1 MNNELIKEY
10 LSAAYDSMPKKI
22 ERIQSKFETNNL
34 YLLKNDKQCR
44 VLKFYKS
51 RHSFVTDTNCLK
63 LIYGDSFI
71 LNRRIDNETSTT
83 NIYSVIMEYVPGET
97 VQFNEEQSSDTQVKL
112 ARKIGEA
119 LCCFHRY
126 SRQLVNQQ
134 TGTFLPVNWKVYVN
148 DRIKQFELNL
158 QDRQLGLAI
167 NYLKEKSIFNQTK
180 EEMTSQL
187 LHNDLLSDNIIYNH
201 VKDQV
206 YLIDFE
212 RAIVGHYEYDFAK
225 LFWRTFHFDTST
237 IKHFL
242 HGYGI
247 DRIDETFEK
256 NQIFYLVFHILE
268 MISYLNSQKETI
280 ENKKTYESGYS
291 ILTFLIQTDFNIY
304 PSSDDLLDEGGYGK
318 FHK

>member
-1 MNNELIKEY
+1 
-10 LSAAYDSMPKKI
+10 
-22 ERIQSKFETNNL
+22 
-34 YLLKNDKQCR
+34 
-44 VLKFYKS
+44 
-51 RHSFVTDTNCLK
+51 
-63 LIYGDSFI
+63 
-71 LNRRIDNETSTT
+71 
-83 NIYSVIMEYVPGET
+83 
-97 VQFNEEQSSDTQVKL
+97 
-112 ARKIGEA
+112 
-119 LCCFHRY
+119 
-126 SRQLVNQQ
+126 
-134 TGTFLPVNWKVYVN
+134 
-148 DRIKQFELNL
+148 
-158 QDRQLGLAI
+158 
-167 NYLKEKSIFNQTK
+167 
-180 EEMTSQL
+180 MTSQL

-304 PSSDDLLDEGGYGK
+304 PSSDDLLDDGGYGK